1 MTSFAASGLK
11 CVISKG
17 ILSFYIFWP
26 TFIGAG
32 FGRSYSFGEKY
43 VVLVASLV
51 WREVHP
57 PLRLKLGSG
66 GSAGALG
73 EVGENEGAIS
83 TWTLEPIA
91 VAMTS
96 YCLQISCM

>member
-1 MTSFAASGLK
+1 MCDLD
-11 CVISKG
+11 G
-17 ILSFYIFWP
+17 ILSFYIVWH
-26 TFIGAG
+26 TFFDAG

-57 PLRLKLGSG
+57 PLRLKLGNG
-66 GSAGALG
+66 GSAGALE

>member
-1 MTSFAASGLK
+1 MRVLGVCTSGL
-11 CVISKG
+11 
-17 ILSFYIFWP
+17 
-26 TFIGAG
+26 
-32 FGRSYSFGEKY
+32 GRSYSFGEKY

-51 WREVHP
+51 WREVLA

-66 GSAGALG
+66 GSAGVLG